1 MPGQVSHELDH
12 AGKMLARLAE
22 EFRKPRIKQVLTGEA
37 AQYQAIE
44 DAYWQLLTEFGVD
57 TAIGW
62 ALDVLGRIVGEPR
75 QGALDADYRLRVR
88 ARIRVNRS
96 DGTIEDIIEVVKL
109 LIGSVLLPSATI
121 KLTEYYPA
129 AFVLRI
135 TGLTIS
141 ATQALIYSSFIKQA
155 RGAGIGSGFGWQ
167 QTADSE
173 AFVCA
178 TSTPLTVAALAGV
191 TSFTVADTSDF
202 PAAGTIVIDDG
213 LAGTETLTY
222 TTKTATT
229 LSGFAA
235 TVSPHSIGAMV
246 TFPASVGKGWGDT
259 ANPATG
265 GSLVGIL

>member
-1 MPGQVSHELDH
+1 MGDVQHELDH
-12 AGKMLARLAE
+12 EGKMLARLAE
-22 EFRKPRIKQVLTGEA
+22 EFRKPRISAIIRGEA

-44 DAYWQLLTEFGVD
+44 DAYWQLLTEFGVE

-62 ALDVLGRIVGEPR
+62 ALDVLGKIVGEPR

-96 DGTIEDIIEVVKL
+96 DGTIEDIIEVVRL

-135 TGLTIS
+135 TGLVIT
-141 ATQALIYSSFIKQA
+141 ATQALIYGSFIRQA

-167 QTADSE
+167 ETADAD
-173 AFVCA
+173 AFVTA
-178 TSTPLTVAALAGV
+178 TSSPLTAATLAGV
-191 TSFTVADTSDF
+191 TSFTVADTTDF
-202 PAAGTIVIDDG
+202 PSAGTLVIDDG
-213 LAGTETLTY
+213 LAGAETLVY
-222 TTKTATT
+222 TTKTPTT
-229 LSGFAA
+229 LSGFPA
-235 TVSPHSIGAMV
+235 TANPHSIGAMV
-246 TFPASVGKGWGDT
+246 TYPASVGKGWGDT

-265 GSLVGIL
+265 GALVGII

>member
-1 MPGQVSHELDH
+1 MGDVQHELDH

-22 EFRKPRIKQVLTGEA
+22 EFRKPRIAAVLTGEA

-57 TAIGW
+57 TATGH

-96 DGTIEDIIEVVKL
+96 DGTIEDIIEVVRL

-135 TGLTIS
+135 TGLVIS

-167 QTADSE
+167 ETADAD
-173 AFVCA
+173 AFVTA
-178 TSTPLTVAALAGV
+178 TSSPLTVATLAGV
-191 TSFTVADTSDF
+191 TSFTVADTTEF
-202 PAAGTIVIDDG
+202 PAAGTLVIDDG
-213 LAGTETLTY
+213 LAGAETLVY
-222 TTKTATT
+222 TTKTPTT
-229 LSGFAA
+229 LSGFPA
-235 TVSPHSIGAMV
+235 TANPHAIGAMV
-246 TFPASVGKGWGDT
+246 TYPASVGRGWGDT

-265 GSLVGIL
+265 GALVGII

>member
-1 MPGQVSHELDH
+1 MGDVQHELDH

-22 EFRKPRIKQVLTGEA
+22 EFRKPRIMSILRGEA

-44 DAYWQLLTEFGVD
+44 DACWQLLTEFGVD
-57 TAIGW
+57 SATGW

-96 DGTIEDIIEVVKL
+96 DGTIEDVIEVVRL
-109 LIGSVLLPSATI
+109 LIGSVLLPSAVI

-135 TGLTIS
+135 TGLIINP
-141 ATQALIYSSFIKQA
+141 TQAQICGSFINQA

-167 QTADSE
+167 QTTDAD
-173 AFVCA
+173 AFVTA
-178 TSTPLTVAALAGV
+178 TSSPLTVASLVGA
-191 TSFTVADTSDF
+191 TSVTVADTSDF
-202 PAAGTIVIDDG
+202 PATGTIVIDDG
-213 LAGTETLTY
+213 LAGSETLAY
-222 TTKTATT
+222 TSKTLTT
-229 LSGFAA
+229 FSGFSAA
-235 TVSPHSIGAMV
+235 NPHAIGAMV
-246 TFPASVGKGWGDT
+246 TLPASIGKGWGDD

-265 GSLVGIL
+265 GALVGIL

>member
-1 MPGQVSHELDH
+1 MSDVTRESDH
-12 AGKMLARLAE
+12 AGKMLARLGE
-22 EFRKPRIKQVLTGEA
+22 EFRKPRIQATLSAEA

-44 DAYWQLLTEFGVD
+44 DVYWQLLSEFGIE
-57 TAIGW
+57 TAVGW

-75 QGALDADYRLRVR
+75 QGATDADYRLRVR

-96 DGTIEDIIEVVKL
+96 DGTIEDVIEVVRL

-135 TGLTIS
+135 TGLVIS

-155 RGAGIGSGFGWQ
+155 RGAAIGSGFGWQ
-167 QTADSE
+167 QTADAD
-173 AFVCA
+173 AFVTA
-178 TSTPLTVAALAGV
+178 TSSPLTVAALAGV

-202 PAAGTIVIDDG
+202 PASGTLVIDDG
-213 LAGTETLTY
+213 LAGSETLAY
-222 TTKTATT
+222 TSKTPTT
-229 LSGFAA
+229 LSGFPA
-235 TVSPHSIGAMV
+235 TASPHTLGAMV
-246 TFPASVGKGWGDT
+246 TYPASVGKGWGDT

-265 GSLVGIL
+265 GALVGII

>member
-1 MPGQVSHELDH
+1 MGDVAHELDH

-22 EFRKPRIKQVLTGEA
+22 EFRKPRISAIITGEA

-57 TAIGW
+57 TATGH

-96 DGTIEDIIEVVKL
+96 DGTIEDIIDVVRL

-135 TGLTIS
+135 TGLVIS

-167 QTADSE
+167 ETADAD
-173 AFVCA
+173 AFVTA
-178 TSTPLTVAALAGV
+178 TSSPLTVATLAGV
-191 TSFTVADTSDF
+191 TSFTVADTTEF
-202 PAAGTIVIDDG
+202 PAAGTLVIDDG
-213 LAGTETLTY
+213 LAGAETLVY
-222 TTKTATT
+222 TTKTPTT
-229 LSGFAA
+229 LSGFPA
-235 TVSPHSIGAMV
+235 TVNPHAIGAMI
-246 TFPASVGKGWGDT
+246 TYPASVGKGWGDT

-265 GSLVGIL
+265 GALVGII

>member
-1 MPGQVSHELDH
+1 MGDVAHELDH

-22 EFRKPRIKQVLTGEA
+22 EFRKPRIQAILIAEA

-44 DAYWQLLTEFGVD
+44 DAFWQLLVERGVD
-57 TAIGW
+57 TAVGN

-96 DGTIEDIIEVVKL
+96 DGTIEDVIDVVRL
-109 LIGSVLLPSATI
+109 LIGSVLLPSAVL

-129 AFVLRI
+129 AFVIRVSGI
-135 TGLTIS
+135 TITP
-141 ATQALIYSSFIKQA
+141 AQALIYRAFINQA

-167 QTADSE
+167 QTADAD
-173 AFVCA
+173 AFVTA
-178 TSTPLTVAALAGV
+178 TSSPLTVGAPAGA

-202 PAAGTIVIDDG
+202 PATGTIVIDDT
-213 LAGTETLTY
+213 LAGTETLNY
-222 TTKTATT
+222 TTKTPTT
-229 LSGFAA
+229 LSGFPA
-235 TVSPHSIGAMV
+235 TANPHAIGAMV
-246 TFPASVGKGWGDT
+246 TYPASVGRGWGDT

-265 GSLVGIL
+265 GALVGII

>member
-1 MPGQVSHELDH
+1 MGDVAHELDH

-22 EFRKPRIKQVLTGEA
+22 EFRKPRISAILTGEA

-57 TAIGW
+57 TATGH
-62 ALDVLGRIVGEPR
+62 ALEVLGRIVGEPR
-75 QGALDADYRLRVR
+75 QGAIDADYRLRVR

-96 DGTIEDIIEVVKL
+96 DGTIEDIIEVVRL
-109 LIGSVLLPSATI
+109 LIGSALLPSATI

-135 TGLTIS
+135 TGLVIS

-167 QTADSE
+167 QTADAD
-173 AFVCA
+173 AFVTA
-178 TSTPLTVAALAGV
+178 TSSPLTVAALAGV
-191 TSFTVADTSDF
+191 TSFTVADTTEF
-202 PAAGTIVIDDG
+202 PAAGTLVIDDG
-213 LAGTETLTY
+213 LAGAETLVY
-222 TTKTATT
+222 TTKTPTT
-229 LSGFAA
+229 LSGFPA
-235 TVSPHSIGAMV
+235 TANPHSIGAMV
-246 TFPASVGKGWGDT
+246 TYPASVGKGWGDT

-265 GSLVGIL
+265 GALVGII

>member
-1 MPGQVSHELDH
+1 MSDVTRESDH
-12 AGKMLARLAE
+12 AGKMLARLGE
-22 EFRKPRIKQVLTGEA
+22 EFRKPRIQAILSAEA

-57 TAIGW
+57 TATGH

-96 DGTIEDIIEVVKL
+96 DGTIEDIIEVVRL

-135 TGLTIS
+135 TGLVIS

-167 QTADSE
+167 TTADAD
-173 AFVCA
+173 AFVTA
-178 TSTPLTVAALAGV
+178 TSSPLTVAALAGV
-191 TSFTVADTSDF
+191 TSFTVADTSEF
-202 PAAGTIVIDDG
+202 PATGTIVIDDG
-213 LAGTETLTY
+213 LAGAETLAY
-222 TTKTATT
+222 TSKTPTT
-229 LSGFAA
+229 LSGFPA
-235 TVSPHSIGAMV
+235 TVGPHTLGAMV
-246 TFPASVGKGWGDT
+246 TYPASVGKGWGDT

-265 GSLVGIL
+265 GALVGII

>member
-1 MPGQVSHELDH
+1 MGDVQHELDH
-12 AGKMLARLAE
+12 EGKMLARLAE
-22 EFRKPRIKQVLTGEA
+22 EFRKPRISSVLRGEA

-44 DAYWQLLTEFGVD
+44 NAYWQLLTEFGVD

-96 DGTIEDIIEVVKL
+96 DGTIEDVIEVVRL
-109 LIGSVLLPSATI
+109 LIGSALLPSATI

-135 TGLTIS
+135 TGLIITP
-141 ATQALIYSSFIKQA
+141 TQAQICSSFIKQA

-167 QTADSE
+167 ETADAD
-173 AFVCA
+173 AFVTA
-178 TSTPLTVAALAGV
+178 TSSPLTVATLAGV
-191 TSFTVADTSDF
+191 TSFTVADTTEF
-202 PAAGTIVIDDG
+202 PAAGTLVIDDG
-213 LAGTETLTY
+213 LAGAETLVY
-222 TTKTATT
+222 TTKTPTT
-229 LSGFAA
+229 LSGFPA
-235 TVSPHSIGAMV
+235 TANPHAIGAMV
-246 TFPASVGKGWGDT
+246 TYPASVGKGWGNT

-265 GSLVGIL
+265 GALVGII

>member
-1 MPGQVSHELDH
+1 MGDVQRELDH

-22 EFRKPRIKQVLTGEA
+22 EFRKPRISAVLTGEA

-44 DAYWQLLTEFGVD
+44 DAYWQLLIEFGVD
-57 TAIGW
+57 TATGH

-96 DGTIEDIIEVVKL
+96 DGTIEDIIEVVRL

-135 TGLTIS
+135 TGLVIS

-167 QTADSE
+167 TTADAE
-173 AFVCA
+173 QRFAVTVCPA
-178 TSTPLTVAALAGV
+178 RKLQLNSITLGVNGIKLLVRFLTVMARV
-191 TSFTVADTSDF
+191 DIF
-202 PAAGTIVIDDG
+202 
-213 LAGTETLTY
+213 
-222 TTKTATT
+222 
-229 LSGFAA
+229 
-235 TVSPHSIGAMV
+235 
-246 TFPASVGKGWGDT
+246 
-259 ANPATG
+259 ATG
-265 GSLVGIL
+265 DQDAVTEFVENTCRC